1 MEFRASKT
9 GKSTPAPEKDR
20 IKGSDKNADGSA
32 KNASGRISVSPGVR
46 VALKNKVR
54 DHNESVRGAD
64 KPSWSLTTIRQLL
77 AVYRRGAGAFST
89 SHRPGIGRAAW
100 AMARV
105 NAYLYLLR
113 SGRPKNPKYVTDND
127 LLPSEHPRA
136 SSRRSYELEIE
147 ERSINL
153 RPPAGMAAAARRGLE
168 LHEEGRS
175 GDGLKPETVS
185 RAKRI
190 AAREVLTEAHVR
202 EMRAWF
208 RRHKV
213 DRRPGWGDRGKET
226 PGYTAWMLWG
236 GDPGWT
242 WSEVKVSRL
251 EREGGAEQRGRM
263 GAPRAPKRNKKAKAR
278 PGRPAKVGPSAGC
291 GTGSGGFKTGNN
303 CAKEDGIPRKPFSMG
318 GALKQGPKGELQAA
332 KAAIAAKQAKVAAK
346 QQKQQAKDQLT
357 SKKAKAL
364 VRKKQK
370 DAKEAESQKQADAA
384 AAAKKKAM
392 LQKIRVKKANEKIA
406 VAATPKSIAE
416 QIKEAKVAKANE
428 GVKVVETPKTIAQE
442 IAEAKAAAAA
452 KTAATGKPA
461 PYRMPA
467 GAKDA
472 VEPPQPTPTPSSLE
486 IKKDLGGSTGA
497 QLAVDPAT
505 GKQYV
510 LKGGKSAAHIENESQ
525 ADDLYR
531 AAGVNVPQ
539 QQIHPSPEGP
549 KKVAEFIKGKTLQ
562 ELKDTNTKQYEA
574 AVEKVKKHFVAD
586 ALLANYDVV
595 GGRLDNIVVGK
606 GGKVFR
612 VDNGGSLTFRAQG
625 KTKDFGP
632 DVTELNSLR
641 SPSTNPAAASVFGTL
656 TDKQISGQIGAILK
670 KKDAILAAAQAPG
683 LKSALEA
690 RMKFL
695 EKWQNNYKQQK
706 NLSKTPSNASP
717 GIGAGLQ
724 NPNSVADEV
733 SLHADRK
740 RLFGASNE
748 AAWNSWH
755 PDHYKSS
762 ASQLKI
768 DAKQTVSKRISQ
780 RMEKLGVTEAD
791 VTDDLLDAFG
801 GWNSAYSSQKIPVDL
816 PTQYERRYKLSV
828 LMVDAWAGASGK
840 GSPKSIGIQR
850 AIEDEFGIKG
860 AAYRHFSNEE
870 KLHKQRVETI
880 RRSKA
885 VRAMIRAQYE
895 ETQDQLAKLGISK
908 LTVVRGYSSTSKVDP
923 TGSEQGVRLQPASSF
938 SLDRGIA
945 NAFSGDALQK
955 RLATATIPAKR
966 VLSTCLTGFGCM
978 NEQEITIL
986 GGTVK
991 AKVRKLN
998 FSLYTGPKIFTP
1010 QPGAN
1015 P

>member
-1 MEFRASKT
+1 MEFRASET

-32 KNASGRISVSPGVR
+32 KNASGRISVSPAVR
-46 VALKNKVR
+46 SALKNKVR
-54 DHNESVRGAD
+54 DHNASVRDSD

-136 SSRRSYELEIE
+136 SSRRSYEFEIE
-147 ERSINL
+147 ERSVSL

-190 AAREVLTEAHVR
+190 AARETLTEAHVR

-213 DRRPGWGDRGKET
+213 DRRPGWSDRGKET

-236 GDPGWT
+236 GDSGWK

-251 EREGGAEQRGRM
+251 DREGGAEQRGRM
-263 GAPRAPKRNKKAKAR
+263 GAPRSPKRNKKAKAR
-278 PGRPAKVGPSAGC
+278 PGRPAKVGPSSGC
-291 GTGSGGFKTGNN
+291 GTGSGGFKAGNN

-370 DAKEAESQKQADAA
+370 DAKEAEAKKQADAA

-392 LQKIRVKKANEKIA
+392 LQKIRVKKANEKIT

-467 GAKDA
+467 GAKEA
-472 VEPPQPTPTPSSLE
+472 VEPPQPTPPPSSLT
-486 IKKDLGGSTGA
+486 IQKTLGGSTGA

-510 LKGGKSAAHIENESQ
+510 LKGGKSAAHIESESQ

-539 QQIHPSPEGP
+539 QQMHPSPEGP

-574 AVEKVKKHFVAD
+574 AVAKLKKDFVAD
-586 ALLANYDVV
+586 ALFANYDVI
-595 GGRLDNIVVGK
+595 GMNLDNIVVGK

-612 VDNGGSLTFRAQG
+612 IDNGGSLTFRAQG
-625 KTKDFGP
+625 KPKDFGP
-632 DVTELNSLR
+632 EVKELDSLR
-641 SPSTNPAAASVFGTL
+641 NSSINASSASVFGSL
-656 TDKQISGQIGAILK
+656 TNKDISTQITAVLK
-670 KKDAILAAAQAPG
+670 RKDAILAAAKTPE
-683 LKSALEA
+683 LKSAIEA

-695 EKWQNNYKQQK
+695 AKWQKDFKQSLKPVKAAQSYAAANGDGLEKAVANVNGSPQAVAAVKSGKTSSAMSEDDRDSAVSAVWYHSLTANERKSLTSWGGSGWKEIIAKEHKGTVNNSPNAKAFYSGIAKLPAYEGDITRY
-706 NLSKTPSNASP
+706 LSSISSAQIKSW
-717 GIGAGLQ
+717 IGAKKWNTEWPSHPGKPTHASFSTIDRAAKSEESAK
-724 NPNSVADEV
+724 NGGSGYKGSVIIKIKSSLTAADTG
-733 SLHADRK
+733 K
-740 RLFGASNE
+740 RLPI
-748 AAWNSWH
+748 NSEKEVIVKPSAVH
-755 PDHYKSS
+755 SVEEHYWILHQNHS
-762 ASQLKI
+762 AVAGGKATQGTRMTTSQLQSTMGSGY
-768 DAKQTVSKRISQ
+768 D
-780 RMEKLGVTEAD
+780 
-791 VTDDLLDAFG
+791 
-801 GWNSAYSSQKIPVDL
+801 
-816 PTQYERRYKLSV
+816 PTSESGATFV
-828 LMVDAWAGASGK
+828 L
-840 GSPKSIGIQR
+840 
-850 AIEDEFGIKG
+850 
-860 AAYRHFSNEE
+860 
-870 KLHKQRVETI
+870 
-880 RRSKA
+880 
-885 VRAMIRAQYE
+885 
-895 ETQDQLAKLGISK
+895 
-908 LTVVRGYSSTSKVDP
+908 VVREDAAVAAKPKP
-923 TGSEQGVRLQPASSF
+923 TKK
-938 SLDRGIA
+938 
-945 NAFSGDALQK
+945 K
-955 RLATATIPAKR
+955 R
-966 VLSTCLTGFGCM
+966 
-978 NEQEITIL
+978 
-986 GGTVK
+986 
-991 AKVRKLN
+991 
-998 FSLYTGPKIFTP
+998 
-1010 QPGAN
+1010 
-1015 P
+1015 